1 MNFEDLYSRLF
12 VKEAQQPEE
21 QGDVAPEIGYDDLSD
36 ETDFDEIEDNTPTP
50 DKYDVE
56 PMPIPKNTSNS
67 VNDLQGYVDKLQEFL
82 KVLNG
87 TSGDSLQ
94 KFVISAERQ
103 NSLLQGIADDT
114 ADDITKLAGQL
125 ATLVQTLNGF
135 VNMAERRKRELAVA
149 ASQV

>member
-12 VKEAQQPEE
+12 IKEANEPLDDKPIDTEE
-21 QGDVAPEIGYDDLSD
+21 GYDDLSD
-36 ETDFDEIEDNTPTP
+36 ETDIDSEINNTPTP
-50 DKYDVE
+50 DRYDVE

-67 VNDLQGYVDKLQEFL
+67 VSDLQGYVDKLQEFL

-87 TSGDSLQ
+87 TDGDSLQ
-94 KFVISAERQ
+94 RFVISAERQ

-114 ADDITKLAGQL
+114 SDDITKLAGQL
-125 ATLVQTLNGF
+125 AGLVQTLNGF
-135 VNMAERRKRELAVA
+135 VNMAERRKRELAAA

>member
-12 VKEAQQPEE
+12 IKEANEPLDDEPIDTEE
-21 QGDVAPEIGYDDLSD
+21 GYDDLSD
-36 ETDFDEIEDNTPTP
+36 ETDIDSEINNTPTP
-50 DKYDVE
+50 DRYDVE

-67 VNDLQGYVDKLQEFL
+67 ASDLQGYIDKLQEFL

-87 TSGDSLQ
+87 TDGDSLQ
-94 KFVISAERQ
+94 RFVISAERQ

-114 ADDITKLAGQL
+114 SDDITKLAGQL
-125 ATLVQTLNGF
+125 AGLVQTLNGF
-135 VNMAERRKRELAVA
+135 VNMAERRKREIAAA

>member
-12 VKEAQQPEE
+12 VKEAQEPVDQEDITPE
-21 QGDVAPEIGYDDLSD
+21 VGYDDLSD
-36 ETDFDEIEDNTPTP
+36 ETDFDGTEDNIPTP

-67 VNDLQGYVDKLQEFL
+67 VTDLEGYVDKLQEFL

>member
-1 MNFEDLYSRLF
+1 MNFEDLYSRVF
-12 VKEAQQPEE
+12 VKEAQEPIE
-21 QGDVAPEIGYDDLSD
+21 QGDEAPEMNYDDLSD
-36 ETDFDEIEDNTPTP
+36 ETDFDEVEDNTPTP
-50 DKYDVE
+50 DKYEVE